1 MSLEPFF
8 SLTPQQPWFSK
19 PPAEDGLPAVTAF
32 VNFWNISALAWGGSG
47 GTKPTLATQLNEG
60 WVYMSGGASAPY
72 DEDADGM
79 ICNRER
85 SQVIE
90 IGFQGINVTERNQF
104 LVVLGLHAL
113 GENAVARIAA
123 YRNVL
128 RTDHLRPG
136 DNTIAV
142 LIDCPYDR
150 AWIYLDVKHVKTP
163 EGKASAF
170 GFKGAM
176 GYLL

>member
-1 MSLEPFF
+1 MSLDSFF
-8 SLTPQQPWFSK
+8 TLTPQQPWFSK
-19 PPAEDGLPAVTAF
+19 PPEDGSPAVTAF
-32 VNFWNISALAWGGSG
+32 VNFWNMSALAWGGSG

-60 WVYMSGGASAPY
+60 WVYMSGGAAAPY
-72 DEDADGM
+72 GEDVGDL

-90 IGFQGINVTERNQF
+90 IGFQGLNVSDRNQF
-104 LVVLGLHAL
+104 LIVVGLHAL
-113 GENAVARIAA
+113 GDNAVARIAL

-136 DNTIAV
+136 DNTLAA

-150 AWIYLDVKHVKTP
+150 AWIYLDIKHVQTP

-170 GFKGAM
+170 AFKGVT